1 MGLHD
6 CLTKSSN
13 GGAAEAT
20 VTRIESVTR
29 DAQPEGRSVDPYAEL
44 KTRVPH
50 ACLAKLGRA
59 VQVRILDRSRN
70 LVGAQLYPA
79 V

>member
-1 MGLHD
+1 MSGHRVILVSPLADGWAVLCAGLEP
-6 CLTKSSN
+6 LVFQS
-13 GGAAEAT
+13 GARAEAQA
-20 VTRIESVTR
+20 RR
-29 DAQPEGRSVDPYAEL
+29 LA
-44 KTRVPH
+44 

-79 V
+79 T

>member
-1 MGLHD
+1 MSGHRIILVSPLAGGWAVLCSGLEPIVFR
-6 CLTKSSN
+6 S
-13 GGAAEAT
+13 GARAEAQA
-20 VTRIESVTR
+20 RKL
-29 DAQPEGRSVDPYAEL
+29 A
-44 KTRVPH
+44 

>member
-1 MGLHD
+1 MNAQRVILVSPLANGWAVLCAGLEPMVFR
-6 CLTKSSN
+6 S
-13 GGAAEAT
+13 GGRAEAQAK
-20 VTRIESVTR
+20 RL
-29 DAQPEGRSVDPYAEL
+29 A
-44 KTRVPH
+44 

>member
-1 MGLHD
+1 MSASRIILVSPLADGWAVL
-6 CLTKSSN
+6 CAGIEPLVFRS
-13 GGAAEAT
+13 GGRAEAQAK
-20 VTRIESVTR
+20 RL
-29 DAQPEGRSVDPYAEL
+29 A
-44 KTRVPH
+44 

-70 LVGAQLYPA
+70 LVGAQLFPA

>member
-1 MGLHD
+1 MSANRIILVSPLAGGWAVLCAGLEP
-6 CLTKSSN
+6 LVFRS
-13 GGAAEAT
+13 GGRAEAQ
-20 VTRIESVTR
+20 
-29 DAQPEGRSVDPYAEL
+29 AKCLA
-44 KTRVPH
+44 
-50 ACLAKLGRA
+50 ACLARLGRA